1 MGSFKLIL
9 LIPFF
14 TFSQL
19 KNDWQKF
26 STKNNAA
33 VHFYAA
39 FLVDVTAYQ
48 VQSYACPKW
57 KPAKKILVSNLVTL
71 SVITLKE
78 VYDMHKPNKTG
89 FSWDDVLNGVWSVPV
104 YDIINVCKRDYL
116 GRDSFEY
123 RKELLY

>member
-1 MGSFKLIL
+1 MKYLLLIL
-9 LIPFF
+9 L
-14 TFSQL
+14 TFALRGQTF
-19 KNDWQKF
+19 KEF
-26 STKNNAA
+26 SAKNNDA

-57 KPAKKILVSNLVTL
+57 KPAKKVLISNLVTL
-71 SVITLKE
+71 SVIISKE

-89 FSWDDVLNGVWSVPV
+89 FSWVDVLNGVWSIPV

-123 RKELLY
+123 RKDLLY